1 MGQNEQEPLFNE
13 EKAQEY
19 LDSLPTI
26 GEGQTFCFE
35 CNPEAPCFNRCCR
48 HLTLP
53 LTPYD
58 VLRMRRRLGI
68 ASDVFLDKF
77 CTIKNFPD
85 SGLPIG
91 MLRMLKDPDETCP
104 FVTPAGCQIYDDRP
118 GACRSYPVG
127 RGTALAQEGV
137 SETFYLVQE
146 KHCEG
151 FVDGR
156 DWTPQEW
163 FEHEGLT
170 EYNAANDRYMRLGSM
185 IASAGSPVNAKM
197 ANMAVLCLYQIDKFR
212 DFIEKMKIFS
222 RVEVDAK
229 RQEAIMQCD
238 EEALNFGLDWLELIL
253 FGHCDG
259 LNQKS

>member
-1 MGQNEQEPLFNE
+1 M
-13 EKAQEY
+13 
-19 LDSLPTI
+19 
-26 GEGQTFCFE
+26 
-35 CNPEAPCFNRCCR
+35 
-48 HLTLP
+48 
-53 LTPYD
+53 
-58 VLRMRRRLGI
+58 
-68 ASDVFLDKF
+68 
-77 CTIKNFPD
+77 
-85 SGLPIG
+85 
-91 MLRMLKDPDETCP
+91 
-104 FVTPAGCQIYDDRP
+104 
-118 GACRSYPVG
+118 
-127 RGTALAQEGV
+127 
-137 SETFYLVQE
+137 QE

-170 EYNAANDRYMRLGSM
+170 EYNAANDRYMRLGAM
-185 IASAGSPVNAKM
+185 IAATGSPVNAKM

-238 EEALNFGLDWLELIL
+238 EETLNFGLDWLELIL